1 MQIIALVYVSMS
13 ELALGKPDITYE
25 WAEKNPEEFK
35 KLLHGMGMNINIP
48 WDTQRDIQ
56 HINRLKRVVVCDR
69 FVGNERTDDEWVK
82 SGYASQSA
90 IDKSL
95 GNALL
100 VDLYRMKGEV
110 E

>member
-13 ELALGKPDITYE
+13 ELALVKPDITYD
-25 WAEKNPEEFK
+25 WAESNPEEFK
-35 KLLHGMGMNINIP
+35 KMLFGVGMNINIP

-56 HINRLKRVVVCDR
+56 HINRFKKVVVCDR
-69 FVGNERTDDEWVK
+69 FVGNERTDDEWIK

-90 IDKSL
+90 VDKSL

-100 VDLYRMKGEV
+100 TELYAMKGEA